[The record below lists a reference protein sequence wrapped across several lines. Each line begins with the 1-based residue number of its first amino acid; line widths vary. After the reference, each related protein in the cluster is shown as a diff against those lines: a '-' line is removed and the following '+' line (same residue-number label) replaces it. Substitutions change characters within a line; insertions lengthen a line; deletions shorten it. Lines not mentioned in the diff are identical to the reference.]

1 MKTAQCKTNRESAHH
16 STVRHEKHAFFSAQ
30 AHDAGTF
37 FSPVTIQPKLR
48 VGATDDVYERQADR
62 VAEAVVS
69 SPAPAIQQQKKAEE
83 NSGGILQRK
92 CAECEKEEG
101 LQMKSD
107 TGQSAGI
114 APPGISQKIQNAAG
128 GTHLPDSVNSEM
140 SQKMGADF
148 SAVTIHTGAKASRL
162 NQSLGAR
169 AFTHGNDI
177 FFNSGEYNP
186 GSREGKRLLAHELT
200 HVVQQGNSSREI
212 QKKVIEENVTTTQP
226 MLNAIGRTRQEVIQ
240 IITDADTDAITLA
253 DNAISALTAQL
264 NNAQSGSV
272 VDGNIEQILNEELG
286 LSFNNPDQHRLIQ
299 QQIDRFTQIRDT
311 LQSGYLRYHSLG
323 IGDVSLVGCS
333 AGNCVDAYAFSC
345 PGNRLVVLCMP
356 FWNKQSERGPTLLHE
371 PFHIWYSMDH
381 HDPSALRRADASCF
395 ESFALRVSGRAAP
408 ASCVG
413 HTGG

>member
-1 MKTAQCKTNRESAHH
+1 MKTAQCLTNSESTHH
-16 STVRHEKHAFFSAQ
+16 ASVHQNQVFFKGHSNNN
-30 AHDAGTF
+30 TSF
-37 FSPVTIQPKLR
+37 FGPATIQPQLK
-48 VGATDDVYERQADR
+48 VGPSDDKFERQADR

-69 SPAPAIQQQKKAEE
+69 SPASDIQPQSMDVQSK
-83 NSGGILQRK
+83 GVQRK
-92 CAECEKEEG
+92 CADCEKEEG

-107 TGQSAGI
+107 SVSAGGNVHT
-114 APPGISQKIQNAAG
+114 GISQKIQSAAG
-128 GTHLPDSVNSEM
+128 GGHPLPESVNGEM
-140 SQKMGADF
+140 SQKMGTDF
-148 SAVTIHTGAKASRL
+148 SSVNIHTGGEAASL

-200 HVVQQGNSSREI
+200 HVVQQGVSSRKI
-212 QKKVIEENVTTTQP
+212 QRRVIDENITTTQP
-226 MLNAIGRTRQEVIQ
+226 MLDAIGRTRQEVIQ
-240 IITDADTDAITLA
+240 IINDADTDAITLA
-253 DNAISALTAQL
+253 DSAISALTTQL
-264 NNAQSGSV
+264 NNAQGGSA

-286 LSFNNPDQHRLIQ
+286 LSFNNPDQHGLIQ
-299 QQIDRFTQIRDT
+299 QQIDRFTQVRDT

-333 AGNCVDAYAFSC
+333 AGNSDDAYAFSC

-356 FWNKQSERGPTLLHE
+356 FWNEQSERGPTLLHE
-371 PFHIWYSMDH
+371 PFHIWYHMAH

-413 HTGG
+413 HTRG

>member
-1 MKTAQCKTNRESAHH
+1 VVNHGKQS
-16 STVRHEKHAFFSAQ
+16 FFSGHR
-30 AHDAGTF
+30 HDSGSF
-37 FSPVTIQPKLR
+37 FSPVALQPKLKI
-48 VGATDDVYERQADR
+48 GSPNDKYERQADR

-69 SPAPAIQQQKKAEE
+69 SPAPAIQQQRNE

-92 CAECEKEEG
+92 CTECEKEEG

-107 TGQSAGI
+107 SGAAAGNAPSA
-114 APPGISQKIQNAAG
+114 ISQKIQNAG
-128 GTHLPDSVNSEM
+128 GGNNLSESVSSEM
-140 SQKMGADF
+140 SQKIGADF
-148 SAVTIHTGAKASRL
+148 SNVNIHTGHEASQL

-169 AFTHGNDI
+169 AFTHGNNI

-200 HVVQQGNSSREI
+200 HVVQQGTTSRGI
-212 QKKVIEENVTTTQP
+212 QRKVIDENVTTTQP
-226 MLNAIGRTRQEVIQ
+226 MLDAIGRTRQEVIQ
-240 IITDADTDAITLA
+240 IINDADTDAITLA
-253 DNAISALTAQL
+253 DNSINALTAQL
-264 NNAQSGSV
+264 NNAQSGNA

-323 IGDVSLVGCS
+323 LGDVSLVGCT
-333 AGNCVDAYAFSC
+333 AGNCDDAYAFSC
-345 PGNRLVVLCMP
+345 PGNRLVVLCMS
-356 FWNKQSERGPTLLHE
+356 FWNEQQERGPTILHE
-371 PFHIWYSMDH
+371 PFHIWYHMAH

-395 ESFALRVSGRAAP
+395 ESFALRVTGRAAP

-413 HTGG
+413 HTRG